1 MGIFD
6 RMTLLAKANINDLID
21 KAEDPETIAK
31 QVIHDLED
39 ALRQGSMGV
48 AASIAEEKKLK
59 TLMDQAEEEGKLWYK
74 RAADAL
80 EKGDEALAKEA
91 LKRKLN
97 FDQDLSRYMIQ
108 HEAQF
113 EQVKMLKNNLS
124 LLERNIEEAKR
135 RRDALIARN
144 KTAEA
149 QKKIAE
155 TLSKAS
161 KLNPLDALDR
171 MEQKVT
177 MTEAQAQ
184 AYGEMQHSS
193 VEQHFDA
200 LEKEKSLEE
209 ALEELKAK
217 ISQK

>member
-6 RMTLLAKANINDLID
+6 RMTTLAKANINDLID

-39 ALRQGSMGV
+39 ALRQGTMGV

-59 TLMDQAEEEGKLWYK
+59 TLMDQSTNEAELWYK
-74 RAADAL
+74 RAADAM
-80 EKGDEALAKEA
+80 EREDEGLAKEA
-91 LKRKLN
+91 LKRKLGY
-97 FDQDLSRYMIQ
+97 DQDLSRYVIQ
-108 HEAQF
+108 HEAQAS
-113 EQVKMLKNNLS
+113 QVKMLKENLS
-124 LLERNIEEAKR
+124 LLESNIEDAKR

-161 KLNPLDALDR
+161 KINPLEALDR
-171 MEQKVT
+171 MEQKVNL
-177 MTEAQAQ
+177 TEAQAQ
-184 AYGEMQHSS
+184 AFGELRHDSL
-193 VEQHFDA
+193 EQQFNA
-200 LEKEKSLEE
+200 LDKEKSVDE
-209 ALEELKAK
+209 AFEELKSK
-217 ISQK
+217 LVKK

>member
-6 RMTLLAKANINDLID
+6 RMTTLAKANINELID
-21 KAEDPETIAK
+21 RAEDPEVIAK

-39 ALRQGSMGV
+39 ALRQGSMGL

-59 TLMDQAEEEGKLWYK
+59 TLMDQAAAESELWYN

-80 EKGDEALAKEA
+80 ERGDETIAKEA
-91 LKRKLN
+91 LKRKLGY
-97 FDQDLSRYMIQ
+97 DQDLSRYVIQ
-108 HEAQF
+108 HEAQ
-113 EQVKMLKNNLS
+113 ETQVKMLRENLS
-124 LLERNIEEAKR
+124 LLESNVDEAKR

-161 KLNPLDALDR
+161 KMNPLEALDR
-171 MEQKVT
+171 MEQKVNL
-177 MTEAQAQ
+177 TEAQAE
-184 AYGEMQHSS
+184 AYGELRHDSL
-193 VEQHFDA
+193 EQHFNA
-200 LEKEKSLEE
+200 LDKEKSVDE
-209 ALEELKAK
+209 ALEELKNKLAHK
-217 ISQK
+217 

>member
-6 RMTLLAKANINDLID
+6 RMTTLAKANINDLID
-21 KAEDPETIAK
+21 RAEDPEVIAK

-39 ALRQGSMGV
+39 ALRQGSMGL

-59 TLMDQAEEEGKLWYK
+59 TLMDQAASEAELWYK

-80 EKGDEALAKEA
+80 ERGDEPLAKEA
-91 LKRKLN
+91 LKRKLGYE
-97 FDQDLSRYMIQ
+97 QDLSRYVIQ
-108 HEAQF
+108 HEAQ
-113 EQVKMLKNNLS
+113 ESQVKMLRDNLS
-124 LLERNIEEAKR
+124 LLESNVDEAKR

-161 KLNPLDALDR
+161 KINPLEALDR
-171 MEQKVT
+171 MEQKVN
-177 MTEAQAQ
+177 MVEAQAE
-184 AYGEMQHSS
+184 AFGELRQDSL
-193 VEQHFDA
+193 EQHFNA
-200 LEKEKSLEE
+200 LDKEKSVEE
-209 ALEELKAK
+209 ALEELKNKMA
-217 ISQK
+217 QK